1 MSSAEDHGRMAWG
14 SASGAFGWRGVL
26 RSALRRVEELVP
38 RHGGAFG
45 AFGAR
50 RTVGRLEGWNRL
62 DQRGFHQ
69 GEIDQT
75 YRKRGI
81 LR

>member
-45 AFGAR
+45 AFGAF
-50 RTVGRLEGWNRL
+50 GARLEGW
-62 DQRGFHQ
+62 
-69 GEIDQT
+69 
-75 YRKRGI
+75 KVGI
-81 LR
+81 GWIKGDFTKEK